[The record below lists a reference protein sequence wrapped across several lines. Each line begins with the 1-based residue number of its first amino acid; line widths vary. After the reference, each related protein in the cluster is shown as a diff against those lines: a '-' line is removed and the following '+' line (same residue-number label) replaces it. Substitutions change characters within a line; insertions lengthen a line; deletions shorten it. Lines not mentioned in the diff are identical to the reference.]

1 MQYVILTKIKKMFSK
16 QKLIVKFKFNKV
28 NKNLD
33 DGGGETLSECKLRNQ
48 TLFCNTP
55 FLVRRIE
62 EGGKKGIHSIFILL
76 IKY

>member
-33 DGGGETLSECKLRNQ
+33 DGGGDTIRVQ
-48 TLFCNTP
+48 T
-55 FLVRRIE
+55 
-62 EGGKKGIHSIFILL
+62 
-76 IKY
+76 